1 MVQATTADSNM
12 TAISVVED
20 RGGEKGC
27 GRKEPQ
33 IISDDD
39 CKTAECHI
47 IQPTERRKIY
57 K

>member
-20 RGGEKGC
+20 RGGEKGR
-27 GRKEPQ
+27 GREEPQ

-39 CKTAECHI
+39 CKTAECI
-47 IQPTERRKIY
+47 AYYTTNRK
-57 K
+57 KEDL